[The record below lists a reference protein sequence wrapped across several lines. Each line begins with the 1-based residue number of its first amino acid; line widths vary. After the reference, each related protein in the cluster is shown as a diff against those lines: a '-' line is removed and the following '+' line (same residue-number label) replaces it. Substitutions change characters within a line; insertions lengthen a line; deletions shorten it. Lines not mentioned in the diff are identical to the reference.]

1 MLDINSLKKIIHEL
15 FIIQKLKNSD
25 VREIVEFK
33 KKEIIIAMF
42 EHEEKTIKI
51 IARIREN
58 EKTIFERVIEEKTKF
73 EKTNSIAIEIMNKI
87 GSALI

>member
-1 MLDINSLKKIIHEL
+1 MIDINSLKKIIHEL

-33 KKEIIIAMF
+33 EKEIIIAMF

-51 IARIREN
+51 IAKIREN
-58 EKTIFERVIEEKTKF
+58 EKTIFEKIIEEKTKF

>member
-1 MLDINSLKKIIHEL
+1 MIDINSLKKIIHEL

-33 KKEIIIAMF
+33 EKEIIIAMF

-51 IARIREN
+51 IAKIREN
-58 EKTIFERVIEEKTKF
+58 EKTIFEKIIEEKTKF
-73 EKTNSIAIEIMNKI
+73 TKSLGLAQNIFSKI
-87 GSALI
+87 GE